1 MVSFFYSHPRLTFT
15 RTDREAPLE
24 SIQLRRR
31 FSLDILTRMLILA
44 LLAAALLVWKWDFV
58 RGLYFHDQLTPTGMI
73 INGAIVALFALGI
86 LKVIFLLLRYVR
98 EEWALDRYITNLET
112 HAGDPLQRV
121 PNNTIIA
128 RRHRTMER
136 LWKANCPINHSALAS
151 TLVAAESTR
160 TSLPKFINNI
170 LILTG
175 VFGTIVSLSIALVG
189 ASNML
194 ESSVNVGGMGM
205 VIHGMSTALSTTIT
219 AIVCYLYFGY
229 FFLKLNDVQ
238 TNLISGVEQVTTTYL
253 IPRFQVQADN
263 VLYEFSGLIRSLQGL
278 VGQMEASQRTFE
290 DVEKRMLETVE
301 ANRSRIEQVSEKMS
315 GIQKT
320 LIHGFRLPEESAE
333 PVEQPSEAEAEWTAT
348 KDS

>member
-1 MVSFFYSHPRLTFT
+1 
-15 RTDREAPLE
+15 
-24 SIQLRRR
+24 
-31 FSLDILTRMLILA
+31 
-44 LLAAALLVWKWDFV
+44 
-58 RGLYFHDQLTPTGMI
+58 
-73 INGAIVALFALGI
+73 
-86 LKVIFLLLRYVR
+86 
-98 EEWALDRYITNLET
+98 
-112 HAGDPLQRV
+112 
-121 PNNTIIA
+121 
-128 RRHRTMER
+128 
-136 LWKANCPINHSALAS
+136 
-151 TLVAAESTR
+151 
-160 TSLPKFINNI
+160 
-170 LILTG
+170 
-175 VFGTIVSLSIALVG
+175 
-189 ASNML
+189 
-194 ESSVNVGGMGM
+194 
-205 VIHGMSTALSTTIT
+205 MSTALSTTIT